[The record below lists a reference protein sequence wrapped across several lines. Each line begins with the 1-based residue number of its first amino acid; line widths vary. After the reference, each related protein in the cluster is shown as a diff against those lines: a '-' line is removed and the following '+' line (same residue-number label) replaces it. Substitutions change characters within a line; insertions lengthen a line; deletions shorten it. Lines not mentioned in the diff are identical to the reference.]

1 MNENHIKK
9 LDEAKN
15 RLGAVIRAC
24 HGAAKSLDAF
34 FAEVMPDGPEKP
46 DWDALPPERHL
57 LYDCRGSIHDLRR
70 QARRLVFQILHV
82 KRIEMRRFRAK
93 KPVQKKDGAELPWY
107 VVDES
112 HERKG
117 FICLAVREAESRR
130 LVADLADHPDDVP
143 ALVER
148 ARAEAN
154 IIAQSRELFD
164 MLCRVV
170 DVVAEA
176 GAEERFRDVFNDV
189 RELIAKT
196 DGR

>member
-24 HGAAKSLDAF
+24 HGAARSLDAF
-34 FAEVMPDGPEKP
+34 FAEVVPDGPEKP
-46 DWDALPPERHL
+46 DWETLPPERHL
-57 LYDCRGSIHDLRR
+57 LYDCRGNIHDLRR

-93 KPVQKKDGAELPWY
+93 KETSG
-107 VVDES
+107 
-112 HERKG
+112 KG
-117 FICLAVREAESRR
+117 
-130 LVADLADHPDDVP
+130 VA
-143 ALVER
+143 
-148 ARAEAN
+148 
-154 IIAQSRELFD
+154 Q
-164 MLCRVV
+164 
-170 DVVAEA
+170 A
-176 GAEERFRDVFNDV
+176 GGEERFRDVFNDA